1 MDSGRKEYTFFWFI
15 ENYSYC
21 WHEIGEKLVSP
32 PFTADGLEGTA
43 WNLQLYPRG
52 VSEAFNGV
60 ISLYLERSASDEGP
74 ENTSLKYELS
84 FLKADGSPRF
94 SIEFNHV
101 FQRGVRR
108 EWYTCLKID
117 QMLLGKRGNFLP
129 EDILTVRCKIW
140 KGEGNIHKVAPICA
154 RTRIGIE
161 KISFLHVVENFSSL
175 EPNQKHTIKIQSHSK
190 NECFA
195 LSSLYITHDL
205 LLGGETVVEI
215 TPSDSNH
222 ILAKQKM
229 FLLGS
234 GNVIACGN
242 IDNRFDVVRKDIRK
256 QPLMRQVILNKK
268 SEYLLDGKL
277 SLLCECVFSTG
288 VEFEKIEGTE
298 HNICTADIKLWKV
311 YKTAEKMS
319 AHPSISED
327 MKALYVNQSLTDVE
341 LITKTK
347 SFPAHKIVLCARSP
361 VFKAM
366 LTNEMKEK
374 NTTCIQVDDL
384 GDDVVQQLLLFLY
397 SDTVENLEWEIA
409 TQLYYAA
416 DKYQVGKLKEL
427 CSPFLVESLTPTNA
441 GELLLLADTHS
452 DSDLKKV
459 VEDFILE
466 HDQQVFGSEEWEML
480 METNPLLFMKTM
492 HLKYKRRKLK

>member
-1 MDSGRKEYTFFWFI
+1 MYSGRKVFTFFWFI
-15 ENYSYC
+15 ENYSYN
-21 WHEIGEKLVSP
+21 WHKHGEKLFSP
-32 PFTADGLEGTA
+32 SFTADGLEGTY
-43 WNLQLYPRG
+43 NLQLYPRG
-52 VSEAFNGV
+52 VTEVFNNLV
-60 ISLYLERSASDEGP
+60 SLDLERSASNEGS
-74 ENTSLKYELS
+74 ENALISYELS
-84 FLKADGSPRF
+84 ILAADQYERF
-94 SIEFNHV
+94 
-101 FQRGVRR
+101 
-108 EWYTCLKID
+108 TLLKID
-117 QMLLGKRGNFLP
+117 EILSGRRADFLP
-129 EDILTVRCKIW
+129 EDILTVRCKIM
-140 KGEGNIHKVAPICA
+140 KGQGKVHEVAPICA

-175 EPNQKHTIKIQSHSK
+175 EPNQKHTIEIRSHYQ

-195 LSSLYITHDL
+195 LNSLYFTRDSR
-205 LLGGETVVEI
+205 LGEEMVVEI
-215 TPSDSNH
+215 MPSDSNH
-222 ILAKQKM
+222 VLAKRKISL
-229 FLLGS
+229 FRS
-234 GNVIACGN
+234 GEVIACGK
-242 IDNRFDVVRKDIRK
+242 IENRFDVLRKDIRK
-256 QPLMRQVILNKK
+256 LPLSVTRQAILDKK
-268 SEYLLDGKL
+268 SEYLQDGKL

-288 VEFEKIEGTE
+288 LKFEKIEETE
-298 HNICTADIKLWKV
+298 HNICAAAIRLNRKV
-311 YKTAEKMS
+311 YKTAKKMS

-347 SFPAHKIVLCARSP
+347 AFPAHKIVLCARSP

-366 LTNEMKEK
+366 LINEMKEK
-374 NTTCIQVDDL
+374 NTNCIQVDDL

-397 SDTVENLEWEIA
+397 SDTVENFEWEIA

-427 CSPFLVESLTPTNA
+427 CSPFLVESLTPNNA

-480 METNPLLFMKTM
+480 METNPLLFMKAM